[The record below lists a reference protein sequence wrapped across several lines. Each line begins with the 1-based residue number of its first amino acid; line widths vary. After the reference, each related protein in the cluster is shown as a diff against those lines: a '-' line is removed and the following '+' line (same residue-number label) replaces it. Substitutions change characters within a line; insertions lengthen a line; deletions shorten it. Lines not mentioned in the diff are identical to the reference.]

1 MRKTYIQP
9 CMEEMQAQAVQMLA
23 VSGVIGSN
31 GIGYGGVD
39 SDGSL
44 NPETKEEKW
53 DLWDDEW

>member
-1 MRKTYIQP
+1 MKKTYIQP
-9 CMEEMQAQAVQMLA
+9 CMEEMQAQAAQMLA

-44 NPETKEEKW
+44 DPETKEEKW

>member
-9 CMEEMQAQAVQMLA
+9 CMEEMQAQAAQMMA
-23 VSGVIGSN
+23 ASVTGSN

-39 SDGSL
+39 SNGSL
-44 NPETKEEKW
+44 DPETKEEKW